1 MTSTSGGAGRPSAG
15 GGQTTAAGTRRIP
28 AGEAADG
35 GPARGAAGD
44 AVPWAALAGLG
55 ALGALLGYLAKYPCR
70 FGGAWL
76 DGGQYAAACYSDV
89 FPLYYRDGLDQGLVP
104 YIDKPVE
111 YPVLTGGLM
120 HLVARAVS
128 GLPDPLT
135 RALAYFDV
143 TALVMGVCL
152 TATVLATGWLVG
164 RGGVHPPD
172 GTAFD
177 RRRALLAGGVTALV
191 PAGVLTAYIN
201 WDHLAVALFTV
212 GLALYARGDRWQ
224 WGGGALIGLAV
235 AAKFYPFLVFGPILV
250 LVLRRLLG
258 RGGLAAGDL
267 LRPLG
272 GAAAA
277 WAAVNAPVALA
288 APEGWATF
296 FAFSSER
303 GTDWGSVYYVL
314 GGHGLFDSGDHDLV
328 NTFGT
333 GGLAVACALIA
344 VLGVTARRPPRLEQ
358 LLLLTVA
365 AFLITN
371 KVWSP
376 QFVLWLIPL
385 AVLAWPRNLGTWPP
399 VAAFAL
405 WQLAEVGYFF
415 GIWQHLL
422 HTTAAAQGA
431 DAGLDFEGYAL
442 LSLGRLVTL
451 VLLCG
456 VTVADVMAAGRR
468 GAADPAAAPGSPPA
482 AAPGAEPGRG
492 PGRGAWTAP
501 GEGGESAP

>member
-1 MTSTSGGAGRPSAG
+1 MTSTSGGAG
-15 GGQTTAAGTRRIP
+15 TRRIP
-28 AGEAADG
+28 AEEGE
-35 GPARGAAGD
+35 RGAAS
-44 AVPWAALAGLG
+44 APWGALAALG

-76 DGGQYAAACYSDV
+76 EGGQYAAGCYSDV
-89 FPLYYRDGLDQGLVP
+89 FPLYYRDKLDQGLVP
-104 YIDKPVE
+104 YIDLPVE
-111 YPVLTGGLM
+111 YPVLTGGFM
-120 HLVARAVS
+120 HLAARSVS
-128 GLPDPLT
+128 WLPDPLS
-135 RALAYFDV
+135 RAMAYFDL
-143 TALVMGVCL
+143 TALVMGICL
-152 TATVLATGWLVG
+152 TATVLATGWLAG
-164 RGGVHPPD
+164 RGGVHPPE
-172 GTAFD
+172 GAVFD
-177 RRRALLAGGVTALV
+177 RRRALLAGGVTALL

-212 GLALYARGDRWQ
+212 GLALYARGGRWQ

-272 GAAAA
+272 GALAA
-277 WAAVNAPVALA
+277 WAVANAPVALA

-296 FAFSSER
+296 FTFSQER

-314 GGHGLFDSGDHDLV
+314 GGFGLFDSGDHDLV
-328 NTFGT
+328 NAAGT
-333 GGLAVACALIA
+333 YGLAAACALIA
-344 VLGVTARRPPRLEQ
+344 VLGIAARRPPRLEQ
-358 LLLLTVA
+358 LVLLTVA

-399 VAAFAL
+399 VAAFGL

-422 HTTAAAQGA
+422 NATAAAEGTV
-431 DAGLDFEGYAL
+431 AGLGFEGYAV
-442 LSLGRLVTL
+442 LSLGRLGTL
-451 VLLCG
+451 ALLCAL
-456 VTVADVMAAGRR
+456 TVADCLAAGRA
-468 GAADPAAAPGSPPA
+468 GGTVDAAWAGEEARKAPR
-482 AAPGAEPGRG
+482 EV
-492 PGRGAWTAP
+492 
-501 GEGGESAP
+501 GESAP